1 MEEAARDHDVV
12 VGVDGSPAA
21 RAALRWGAWHA
32 KHVGG
37 TIIAVMAWDVPPIY
51 DWEGLDSADVARRTA
66 AGLDAE
72 ITEALG
78 DEPGI
83 EIRKEVAAGHA
94 ATSLLDAADEFDA
107 TLIAVGNRG
116 HGGFAPALLGSVSQH
131 VVHHAH
137 CPVIIL
143 REDES

>member
-1 MEEAARDHDVV
+1 MEEAARDHVVV

-78 DEPGI
+78 DEPGV